1 MVKNASYAL
10 AFEVLCYD
18 TIQNVKVKIWCA
30 NWIWIGLTYW

>member
-18 TIQNVKVKIWCA
+18 TIQNVKVKI
-30 NWIWIGLTYW
+30 